1 MAKTLED
8 LIAVRPGRPEVQ
20 ARHME
25 RMLAEV
31 RAYRLRELR
40 EMMAM
45 TQTDVA
51 ETLAI
56 SQKRVS
62 EIERGDVDR
71 TKVDTLRRYADALGG
86 TLRVEVLVGD
96 EAYQIA

>member
-1 MAKTLED
+1 
-8 LIAVRPGRPEVQ
+8 
-20 ARHME
+20 
-25 RMLAEV
+25 MLAEV
-31 RAYRLRELR
+31 RAYSLRELR
-40 EMMAM
+40 EMLAM

-56 SQKRVS
+56 TQKRVS

-71 TKVDTLRRYADALGG
+71 TKVDTLRLYADALGG
-86 TLRVEVLVGD
+86 TLRVEARVGD